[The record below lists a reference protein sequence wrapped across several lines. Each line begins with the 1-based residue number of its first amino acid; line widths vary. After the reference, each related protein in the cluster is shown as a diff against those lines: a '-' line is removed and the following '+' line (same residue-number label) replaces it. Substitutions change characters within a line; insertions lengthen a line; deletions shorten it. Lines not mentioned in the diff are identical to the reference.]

1 MNDDELLARLRAADP
16 ARTAADPRPELD
28 RLLEAAMRTE
38 PDTRSPTDRTAPV
51 RRRPWILAAAAV
63 ALVAALGGGWV
74 VTRGGGDPPLAGP
87 SPSVTDGGTGDDVLA
102 LSAPDAPAGRCIP
115 FSSEALQPMQS
126 AFEGTVTS
134 VSGDEVTLGVTRWYR
149 GGDADVV
156 ELTNPSRLAIVLD
169 GVITFEEGERY
180 LLTATDGT
188 LNVCGFSA
196 PWSAEREREFL
207 TAFGEGRA
215 P

>member
-16 ARTAADPRPELD
+16 ARASADPPPELD
-28 RLLEAAMRTE
+28 RLLEAAMSTE
-38 PDTRSPTDRTAPV
+38 PDIRPSTDRPAA

-74 VTRGGGDPPLAGP
+74 VTRGDGDPPLAGP
-87 SPSVTDGGTGDDVLA
+87 SPSVTDRGTEGDVLA
-102 LSAPDAPAGRCIP
+102 LSVPDAAEGRCIP

-126 AFEGTVTS
+126 ALEGTVTS
-134 VSGDEVTLGVTRWYR
+134 VSGDSVTLDVTRWYR

-196 PWSAEREREFL
+196 PWSAEREREFV
-207 TAFGEGRA
+207 TAFGEGST